1 MTAILSVRGLS
12 KRYGGIRALDNCSLS
27 LDTPGI
33 YGVIGPN
40 GAGKTTLFDVLTGQI
55 APDAGRVLLFGEN
68 IGALAPQ
75 EIARRGVSRTF
86 QECRVFPDK
95 TCLDNLLFAAQ
106 PKLLGWAA
114 RQMVSR
120 KTSHRRETT
129 DEALRLLSLVNLG
142 GYADE
147 PASVLSFGQRRLLE
161 IVAAFIV
168 KPRIVLF
175 DEPSSGI
182 NPTMIKTLKKFIETM
197 QRETAIAFVVVE
209 HNMEF
214 IMGLS
219 DHIFVMH
226 QGTVL
231 DEGTPEE
238 VRKSQRVID
247 AYLG

>member
-1 MTAILSVRGLS
+1 MTKILSVSGLS
-12 KRYGGIRALDNCSLS
+12 KRYGGIRALDNCSLT
-27 LDTPGI
+27 LDAPGI
-33 YGVIGPN
+33 YGIIGPN
-40 GAGKTTLFDVLTGQI
+40 GAGKTTLFDALTGQI
-55 APDAGRVLLFGEN
+55 VPDSGRALLFGES

-86 QECRVFPDK
+86 QECRVFPEK
-95 TCLDNLLFAAQ
+95 TCIENLMFAAQ
-106 PKLLGWAA
+106 PKLLGWAV
-114 RQMVSR
+114 RQMISR
-120 KTSHRRETT
+120 RTSHRRETME
-129 DEALRLLSLVNLG
+129 EALRLLSLVNLG
-142 GYADE
+142 DYAHE
-147 PASVLSFGQRRLLE
+147 AASVLSFGQRRLLE

-182 NPTMIKTLKKFIETM
+182 NPTMIKTLKEFIETM
-197 QRETAIAFVVVE
+197 HRETAIAFVVVE

-226 QGTVL
+226 QGAVL
-231 DEGTPEE
+231 EEGSPED

>member
-1 MTAILSVRGLS
+1 MTAILSVSGLS
-12 KRYGGIRALDNCSLS
+12 KRYGGIRALDNCCLT

-40 GAGKTTLFDVLTGQI
+40 GAGKTTLFDALTGQI
-55 APDAGRVLLFGEN
+55 VPETGEVLLFGEN

-75 EIARRGVSRTF
+75 EVARRGVSRTF
-86 QECRVFPDK
+86 QECRVFPEK
-95 TCLDNLLFAAQ
+95 TCIENLLFAAQ
-106 PKLLGWAA
+106 PKLLGWTM
-114 RQMVSR
+114 RQMISR
-120 KTSHRRETT
+120 EAVHRKQTT

-142 GYADE
+142 SYAGE

-168 KPRIVLF
+168 EPRIVLF

-182 NPTMIKTLKKFIETM
+182 NPTMIKTLKEFIETM
-197 QRETAIAFVVVE
+197 RRETAIAFVVVE

-226 QGTVL
+226 QGAVL
-231 DEGTPEE
+231 DEGTPEY
-238 VRKSQRVID
+238 VQKSQRVID